1 MFLASPVSTSSLV
14 STPPAIQSKVNNHQR
29 VGDHW
34 LNKLIP
40 KPKFGSLLKAY
51 RSDIHLY
58 KQATQLSGDPNLLMQ
73 MRLLR
78 SALSSLGRLMSFV
91 EKNQYNSEL
100 QAALSSQGLALESL
114 QSTRAELLSKNHDMK
129 ESLRAGGIRY
139 QLRQLLGLRYAW
151 DEFFSRLEDEKFL
164 QKPKQS

>member
-1 MFLASPVSTSSLV
+1 
-14 STPPAIQSKVNNHQR
+14 
-29 VGDHW
+29 
-34 LNKLIP
+34 
-40 KPKFGSLLKAY
+40 
-51 RSDIHLY
+51 
-58 KQATQLSGDPNLLMQ
+58 
-73 MRLLR
+73 
-78 SALSSLGRLMSFV
+78 MSVV

-139 QLRQLLGLRYAW
+139 QLGQLLGLRYAW